1 MHGIDG
7 DAGGGGGAGGGAG
20 ARGDGRGLS
29 AEGQA
34 AFWLIA
40 AVALFLLIGLLKEIL
55 LPFVTGIVLAYSL
68 NPLADRLERWG
79 VPRIAASALIVV
91 LLIVGF
97 VLALVYLVPIL
108 IAQGQAMAL
117 ALPGQLA
124 QLKQLLEGL
133 ARDTL
138 GPAAPRAQAAI
149 DDAINAV
156 SQNWDSLAAIVA
168 QSLWTQGKA
177 VFNFVSLM
185 LVTPLVVFYILA
197 DWRPMLR
204 QIDSWLP
211 RQHAGPLRQ
220 LAADV
225 NGAVGAFIR
234 GQGTVCL
241 ILGVFYAVGLSLVGL
256 DYGLLIGLA
265 TGVGAFVP
273 FVGWALGAIVA
284 TVIALVQFWPDTL
297 PVLLVV
303 GVFLAGQVLD
313 ASFLSPQIVGSRVG
327 LHPVWVI
334 FALIA
339 FSYLFGLVGVL
350 VAIPMAAAVGV
361 IVRFALRAYLGSAV
375 YTGAAGGDFIGD
387 PRGSESQAAGK

>member
-1 MHGIDG
+1 MQQDSN
-7 DAGGGGGAGGGAG
+7 DQVPAGTGVMDTGFS
-20 ARGDGRGLS
+20 GRQALS
-29 AEGQA
+29 AERQA

-40 AVALFLLIGLLKEIL
+40 AVALVLLIGLLKEIL
-55 LPFVTGIVLAYSL
+55 LPFVAGIVLAYSL

-79 VPRIAASALIVV
+79 VARIAASALIVA
-91 LLIVGF
+91 LLMVGI
-97 VLALVYLVPIL
+97 VLAFVYLVPIL
-108 IAQGQAMAL
+108 VAQGQAMAL

-124 QLKQLLEGL
+124 QLKQLLEGV
-133 ARDTL
+133 ARETL
-138 GPAAPRAQAAI
+138 GPAAPQAEAAI

-177 VFNFVSLM
+177 VFNFLSLM
-185 LVTPLVVFYILA
+185 LVTPLVVFYILT

-211 RQHAGPLRQ
+211 RQHAGPLRR

-225 NGAVGAFIR
+225 NDAVGAFIR

-241 ILGVFYAVGLSLVGL
+241 ILGVFYAIGLSLVGL

-265 TGVGAFVP
+265 TGLGAFVP
-273 FVGWALGAIVA
+273 FVGWALGTIVA
-284 TVIALVQFWPDTL
+284 TVIALVQFWPDTV
-297 PVLLVV
+297 PVLMVL

-375 YTGAAGGDFIGD
+375 YTGAASPAGFAGN
-387 PRGSESQAAGK
+387 ESN